1 MFFSSLKKGVLL
13 MIIDD
18 AGGLVF
24 RPPSEAR
31 SFILRVTIGCSH
43 NTCRFCDMYKAS
55 KFRIRPMEEI
65 EGIIERGAYAMPF
78 IRRIFLAD
86 GDALVLPTDKLIAIM
101 KKCYEKFPNLNRIG
115 AYATP
120 ADLVRKTPEE
130 LKRLREAGL
139 AIVYMGIESGDDDV
153 LKLVDKGTTASLTIE
168 AGKKALAAGMKLSTM
183 ILLGLGGQ
191 ERTKEH
197 ALHTAQVVSAINPTM
212 LSALS
217 LIIPH
222 EVPLYQDVVEGTFT
236 PLTARG
242 FLKELDMILRHT
254 EMTKPCIFRSN
265 HVSNLLP
272 VGGTLPMDKEKMLA
286 ALERYIPQVDDTLP
300 LLNDNGNF

>member
-1 MFFSSLKKGVLL
+1 

-65 EGIIERGAYAMPF
+65 EGIIERGAHAMPF

-86 GDALVLPTDKLIAIM
+86 GDALVLPTDKLVAIM
-101 KKCYEKFPNLNRIG
+101 QKCYEKFPNLNRIG

-139 AIVYMGIESGDDDV
+139 AIVYMGIESGDDEV
-153 LKLVDKGTTASLTIE
+153 LKLVDKGTTAALTIE

-217 LIIPH
+217 LIIPR
-222 EVPLYQDVVEGTFT
+222 EVPLYQDVVNGTFT

-242 FLKELDMILRHT
+242 FLQELDMILRHT

-286 ALERYIPQVDDTLP
+286 TLERYIPQVDDTLP

>member
-1 MFFSSLKKGVLL
+1 

-86 GDALVLPTDKLIAIM
+86 GDALVLPTDKLVAIM
-101 KKCYEKFPNLNRIG
+101 QKCYEKFPNLNRIG

-139 AIVYMGIESGDDDV
+139 AIVYMGIESGDDEV
-153 LKLVDKGTTASLTIE
+153 LKLVDKGTTAALTMKP
-168 AGKKALAAGMKLSTM
+168 GKKPWQQA
-183 ILLGLGGQ
+183 
-191 ERTKEH
+191 
-197 ALHTAQVVSAINPTM
+197 
-212 LSALS
+212 
-217 LIIPH
+217 
-222 EVPLYQDVVEGTFT
+222 
-236 PLTARG
+236 
-242 FLKELDMILRHT
+242 
-254 EMTKPCIFRSN
+254 
-265 HVSNLLP
+265 
-272 VGGTLPMDKEKMLA
+272 
-286 ALERYIPQVDDTLP
+286 
-300 LLNDNGNF
+300 

>member
-1 MFFSSLKKGVLL
+1 

-43 NTCRFCDMYKAS
+43 NTCRFCNMYKDTL
-55 KFRIRPMEEI
+55 IPIME
-65 EGIIERGAYAMPF
+65 
-78 IRRIFLAD
+78 
-86 GDALVLPTDKLIAIM
+86 
-101 KKCYEKFPNLNRIG
+101 KCYEKFPTLTRIG

-120 ADLVRKTPEE
+120 ADLIRKTPEE

-153 LKLVDKGTTASLTIE
+153 LTYVDTGTTADLTIE

-197 ALHTAQVVSAINPTM
+197 ALHTAKVVSAINPTM

-222 EVPLYQDVVEGTFT
+222 EVPLYDDVVSGTFT

-254 EMTKPCIFRSN
+254 EMTNPCIFRSN
-265 HVSNLLP
+265 HVSNLFP
-272 VGGTLPMDKEKMLA
+272 VGGTLPMDKDKMLA
-286 ALERYIPQVDDTLP
+286 ALEQYIPRADDTRP

>member
-1 MFFSSLKKGVLL
+1 

-86 GDALVLPTDKLIAIM
+86 GNALVLPTDKLVAIM
-101 KKCYEKFPNLNRIG
+101 QKCYEKFPNLNRIG

-139 AIVYMGIESGDDDV
+139 AIVYMGIESGDDEV
-153 LKLVDKGTTASLTIE
+153 LKLVDKGTTAALTIE

-197 ALHTAQVVSAINPTM
+197 ALHTAQVISAINPTM

-217 LIIPH
+217 LIIPR
-222 EVPLYQDVVEGTFT
+222 EVPLYQDVVNGTFT

-242 FLKELDMILRHT
+242 FLQELDMILRHT

-272 VGGTLPMDKEKMLA
+272 VGGTLPMIRKKCW
-286 ALERYIPQVDDTLP
+286 P
-300 LLNDNGNF
+300 LWNATSRKSTTRCRS

>member
-1 MFFSSLKKGVLL
+1 

-43 NTCRFCDMYKAS
+43 NTCRFCNMYKAS
-55 KFRIRPMEEI
+55 KFRIRPLEEI
-65 EGIIERGAYAMPF
+65 EGIIERGAEALPF

-86 GDALVLPTDKLIAIM
+86 GDAMVLPTDTLITIM
-101 KKCYEKFPNLNRIG
+101 EKCYEKFPKLTRI

-120 ADLVRKTPEE
+120 ADLIRKTPEE

-153 LKLVDKGTTASLTIE
+153 LTYVDKGTTADLTIE

-197 ALHTAQVVSAINPTM
+197 ALHTAKVVSAINPTM

-222 EVPLYQDVVEGTFT
+222 EVPLYDDVVSGTFT

-254 EMTKPCIFRSN
+254 EMTNPCIFRSN
-265 HVSNLLP
+265 HVSNLFP
-272 VGGTLPMDKEKMLA
+272 VGGTLPMDKDKMLA
-286 ALERYIPQVDDTLP
+286 ALEQYIPRADDTRP

>member
-86 GDALVLPTDKLIAIM
+86 GDALVLPTD
-101 KKCYEKFPNLNRIG
+101 
-115 AYATP
+115 
-120 ADLVRKTPEE
+120 
-130 LKRLREAGL
+130 
-139 AIVYMGIESGDDDV
+139 
-153 LKLVDKGTTASLTIE
+153 
-168 AGKKALAAGMKLSTM
+168 
-183 ILLGLGGQ
+183 
-191 ERTKEH
+191 
-197 ALHTAQVVSAINPTM
+197 
-212 LSALS
+212 
-217 LIIPH
+217 
-222 EVPLYQDVVEGTFT
+222 
-236 PLTARG
+236 
-242 FLKELDMILRHT
+242 
-254 EMTKPCIFRSN
+254 
-265 HVSNLLP
+265 
-272 VGGTLPMDKEKMLA
+272 
-286 ALERYIPQVDDTLP
+286 
-300 LLNDNGNF
+300 

>member
-1 MFFSSLKKGVLL
+1 

-86 GDALVLPTDKLIAIM
+86 GDALVLPTDKLVAIM
-101 KKCYEKFPNLNRIG
+101 QKCYKKFPNLNRIG

-139 AIVYMGIESGDDDV
+139 AIVYMGIESGDDEV
-153 LKLVDKGTTASLTIE
+153 LKLVDKGTTAALTIE

-217 LIIPH
+217 LIIPR
-222 EVPLYQDVVEGTFT
+222 EVPLYQDVVNGTFT

-242 FLKELDMILRHT
+242 FLQELDMILRHT

-286 ALERYIPQVDDTLP
+286 TLERYIPQVDDTLP

>member
-1 MFFSSLKKGVLL
+1 ML
-13 MIIDD
+13 IDN
-18 AGGLVF
+18 AEGLVF

-43 NTCRFCDMYKAS
+43 NMCTFCTMYKAS
-55 KFRIRPMEEI
+55 KYRVRSLEEI
-65 EGIIERGAYAMPF
+65 DGIIERGAAAYPF

-86 GDALVLPTDKLIAIM
+86 GDALVLPTDDLIHILH
-101 KKCYEKFPNLNRIG
+101 KCYSTFPNITRIG

-120 ADLVRKTPEE
+120 ADLNRKSPED
-130 LKRLREAGL
+130 LKRLHEAGL
-139 AIVYMGIESGDDDV
+139 GILYMGIESGDDEV
-153 LKLVDKGTTASLTIE
+153 LRHVKKGTTGALTIQ
-168 AGKKALAAGMKLSTM
+168 AGKKALAAGMKLSAM

-197 ALHTAQVVSAINPTM
+197 ALHTAEVVSAINPTM

-217 LIIPH
+217 LIIPGDA
-222 EVPLYQDVVEGTFT
+222 PLYQDVVFGKFT

-242 FLKELDMILRHT
+242 FLEELDMILRHT
-254 EMTKPCIFRSN
+254 EMSRPCIFRSN

-272 VGGTLPMDKEKMLA
+272 VGGTLPMDKDAMLA
-286 ALERYIPQVDDTLP
+286 NLEQYIPRADNTRP

>member
-1 MFFSSLKKGVLL
+1 
-13 MIIDD
+13 
-18 AGGLVF
+18 
-24 RPPSEAR
+24 
-31 SFILRVTIGCSH
+31 
-43 NTCRFCDMYKAS
+43 
-55 KFRIRPMEEI
+55 
-65 EGIIERGAYAMPF
+65 
-78 IRRIFLAD
+78 
-86 GDALVLPTDKLIAIM
+86 
-101 KKCYEKFPNLNRIG
+101 
-115 AYATP
+115 
-120 ADLVRKTPEE
+120 
-130 LKRLREAGL
+130 
-139 AIVYMGIESGDDDV
+139 
-153 LKLVDKGTTASLTIE
+153 
-168 AGKKALAAGMKLSTM
+168 M

-217 LIIPH
+217 LIIPR
-222 EVPLYQDVVEGTFT
+222 EVPLYQDVVNGTFT

-242 FLKELDMILRHT
+242 FLQELDMILRHT

-286 ALERYIPQVDDTLP
+286 TLECYIPQVDDTLP

>member
-1 MFFSSLKKGVLL
+1 ML
-13 MIIDD
+13 IDN
-18 AGGLVF
+18 AEGFVF

-43 NTCRFCDMYKAS
+43 NMCTFCTMYKAS
-55 KFRIRPMEEI
+55 HYRVRSLEEI
-65 EGIIERGAYAMPF
+65 DGIIERGAAAYPF

-86 GDALVLPTDKLIAIM
+86 GDALVLPTDDLIHILH
-101 KKCYEKFPNLNRIG
+101 KCYNTFPNITRIG

-120 ADLVRKTPEE
+120 ADLNRKSPED
-130 LKRLREAGL
+130 LKRLHEAGL
-139 AIVYMGIESGDDDV
+139 GILYMGIESGDDDV
-153 LKLVDKGTTASLTIE
+153 LRHVKKGTTGVLTIQ

-197 ALHTAQVVSAINPTM
+197 ALHTAEVVSAINPTM

-217 LIIPH
+217 LIIPGDA
-222 EVPLYQDVVEGTFT
+222 PLYQDVVLGKFT

-242 FLKELDMILRHT
+242 FLEELDMILRHT
-254 EMTKPCIFRSN
+254 EMKTPCIFRSN

-272 VGGTLPMDKEKMLA
+272 VGGTLPMDKDAMLA
-286 ALERYIPQVDDTLP
+286 NLEQYIPRADNTRP

>member
-1 MFFSSLKKGVLL
+1 

-86 GDALVLPTDKLIAIM
+86 GDALVLPTDKLVAIM
-101 KKCYEKFPNLNRIG
+101 QKCYEKFPNLNRIG

-139 AIVYMGIESGDDDV
+139 AIVYMGIESGDDGV
-153 LKLVDKGTTASLTIE
+153 LKLVDKGTTAALTIE

-217 LIIPH
+217 LIIPR
-222 EVPLYQDVVEGTFT
+222 EVPLYQDVVNGTFT
-236 PLTARG
+236 PLTARS
-242 FLKELDMILRHT
+242 FLQELDMILRHT
-254 EMTKPCIFRSN
+254 EMTKPCIFAVTTFPISCLSAAPCRWIRKKCWPLWNATSRKSTTRCRS
-265 HVSNLLP
+265 
-272 VGGTLPMDKEKMLA
+272 
-286 ALERYIPQVDDTLP
+286 
-300 LLNDNGNF
+300 

>member
-1 MFFSSLKKGVLL
+1 ML
-13 MIIDD
+13 IDN
-18 AGGLVF
+18 AEGLVF

-43 NTCRFCDMYKAS
+43 NMCTFCTMYKTS
-55 KFRIRPMEEI
+55 HYRVRSLEEI
-65 EGIIERGAYAMPF
+65 DGIIERGAAAYPF

-86 GDALVLPTDKLIAIM
+86 GDALVLPTDDLIHILH
-101 KKCYEKFPNLNRIG
+101 KCYSTFPNITRIG

-120 ADLVRKTPEE
+120 ADLNRKSPED
-130 LKRLREAGL
+130 LKRLHEAGL
-139 AIVYMGIESGDDDV
+139 GILYMGIESGDDDV
-153 LKLVDKGTTASLTIE
+153 LRHVKKGTTGVLTIQ

-197 ALHTAQVVSAINPTM
+197 ALHTAEVVSAINPTM

-217 LIIPH
+217 LIIPGDA
-222 EVPLYQDVVEGTFT
+222 PLYQDVVLGKFT

-242 FLKELDMILRHT
+242 FLEELDMILRHT
-254 EMTKPCIFRSN
+254 EMKTPCIFRSN

-272 VGGTLPMDKEKMLA
+272 VGGTLPMDKDAMLA
-286 ALERYIPQVDDTLP
+286 NLEQYIPRADNTRP

>member
-1 MFFSSLKKGVLL
+1 
-13 MIIDD
+13 MI
-18 AGGLVF
+18 
-24 RPPSEAR
+24 
-31 SFILRVTIGCSH
+31 
-43 NTCRFCDMYKAS
+43 
-55 KFRIRPMEEI
+55 
-65 EGIIERGAYAMPF
+65 
-78 IRRIFLAD
+78 
-86 GDALVLPTDKLIAIM
+86 
-101 KKCYEKFPNLNRIG
+101 
-115 AYATP
+115 
-120 ADLVRKTPEE
+120 RKTPEE

-153 LKLVDKGTTASLTIE
+153 LTYVDKGTTADLTIE

-191 ERTKEH
+191 ERTVEH
-197 ALHTAQVVSAINPTM
+197 ALHTAHVVSAINPTM

-222 EVPLYQDVVEGTFT
+222 EVPLYDDVVKGKFT

-254 EMTKPCIFRSN
+254 DMTSPCIFRSN
-265 HVSNLLP
+265 HVSNLFP

-286 ALERYIPQVDDTLP
+286 ALEQYIPLADDTRP

>member
-1 MFFSSLKKGVLL
+1 

-86 GDALVLPTDKLIAIM
+86 GDALVLPTDKLVAIM
-101 KKCYEKFPNLNRIG
+101 QKCYEKFPNLNRIG

-153 LKLVDKGTTASLTIE
+153 LKLVDKGTTAALTIE
-168 AGKKALAAGMKLSTM
+168 AGKK
-183 ILLGLGGQ
+183 
-191 ERTKEH
+191 
-197 ALHTAQVVSAINPTM
+197 PW
-212 LSALS
+212 
-217 LIIPH
+217 
-222 EVPLYQDVVEGTFT
+222 
-236 PLTARG
+236 
-242 FLKELDMILRHT
+242 
-254 EMTKPCIFRSN
+254 
-265 HVSNLLP
+265 LP
-272 VGGTLPMDKEKMLA
+272 A
-286 ALERYIPQVDDTLP
+286 
-300 LLNDNGNF
+300 

>member
-1 MFFSSLKKGVLL
+1 MHYSGSVY
-13 MIIDD
+13 
-18 AGGLVF
+18 
-24 RPPSEAR
+24 RPPSEAY
-31 SFILRVTIGCSH
+31 SLIVQVTLGCSH
-43 NTCRFCDMYKAS
+43 NKCAFCNMYKDKTFSICPIDQVMEDLAWARQAYP
-55 KFRIRPMEEI
+55 RIEKV
-65 EGIIERGAYAMPF
+65 
-78 IRRIFLAD
+78 FLAD

-153 LKLVDKGTTASLTIE
+153 LKLVDKGTTAALTIE

>member
-1 MFFSSLKKGVLL
+1 MSVLL
-13 MIIDD
+13 FIGDNIVCKFKYFFCGTVILLEFIYLCT
-18 AGGLVF
+18 AINIVKRQYVF
-24 RPPSEAR
+24 
-31 SFILRVTIGCSH
+31 
-43 NTCRFCDMYKAS
+43 D
-55 KFRIRPMEEI
+55 FRAAP
-65 EGIIERGAYAMPF
+65 AVN
-78 IRRIFLAD
+78 
-86 GDALVLPTDKLIAIM
+86 ALVVVSDNEKIAVFNRKPLRNRKL
-101 KKCYEKFPNLNRIG
+101 YF
-115 AYATP
+115 
-120 ADLVRKTPEE
+120 V
-130 LKRLREAGL
+130 
-139 AIVYMGIESGDDDV
+139 GI
-153 LKLVDKGTTASLTIE
+153 LKLVDKGTTAALTIE

>member
-1 MFFSSLKKGVLL
+1 

-86 GDALVLPTDKLIAIM
+86 GDALVLPTDKLVAIM
-101 KKCYEKFPNLNRIG
+101 QKCYEKFPNLNRIG

-139 AIVYMGIESGDDDV
+139 AIVYMGIESGDDEV
-153 LKLVDKGTTASLTIE
+153 LKLVDKGTTAALTIE

-217 LIIPH
+217 LIIPR
-222 EVPLYQDVVEGTFT
+222 EVPLYQDVVNGTFT
-236 PLTARG
+236 PPPDSAGLPPGTGHDPAPYGNDQALHLPQQPR
-242 FLKELDMILRHT
+242 FQSPACRRH
-254 EMTKPCIFRSN
+254 PAD
-265 HVSNLLP
+265 
-272 VGGTLPMDKEKMLA
+272 G
-286 ALERYIPQVDDTLP
+286 
-300 LLNDNGNF
+300 

>member
-86 GDALVLPTDKLIAIM
+86 GDALVLPTDKLITIM

-153 LKLVDKGTTASLTIE
+153 LKLVDKGTTAALTIE
-168 AGKKALAAGMKLSTM
+168 AGKK
-183 ILLGLGGQ
+183 
-191 ERTKEH
+191 
-197 ALHTAQVVSAINPTM
+197 PW
-212 LSALS
+212 
-217 LIIPH
+217 
-222 EVPLYQDVVEGTFT
+222 
-236 PLTARG
+236 
-242 FLKELDMILRHT
+242 
-254 EMTKPCIFRSN
+254 
-265 HVSNLLP
+265 LP
-272 VGGTLPMDKEKMLA
+272 A
-286 ALERYIPQVDDTLP
+286 
-300 LLNDNGNF
+300 